1 LHLFEPRDDQFDY
14 KMIVTNKTESTKSV
28 VFFHNGRGSQE
39 VIFGDGKTDAA
50 LDIILTKRLTGN

>member
-1 LHLFEPRDDQFDY
+1 
-14 KMIVTNKTESTKSV
+14 MIVTNKTESTKSV